1 MDTLS
6 WLLFESIAL
15 PATLAGV
22 GSIVLL
28 FIGQR
33 MEPRRRGKM
42 WLIWMCIVVGLFMM
56 QKLVTTDRER
66 VRMSLDTLARAVTD
80 KDMNR
85 FAAQLAPEFSSDGMD
100 KKAFV
105 EFARGRINDVTI
117 DPPTFTR
124 CDIAIEGDTA
134 TIELTARN
142 LVQYQGFGVPWA
154 SQWTI
159 HWKRGPEGWQVTQII
174 PRGWGGHEI
183 RSLQDLHP

>member
-15 PATLAGV
+15 PATLAGL
-22 GSIVLL
+22 GGIVLL

-66 VRMSLDTLARAVTD
+66 VRLSLDTLARAVTD

-105 EFARGRINDVTI
+105 GFARGRI
-117 DPPTFTR
+117 
-124 CDIAIEGDTA
+124 
-134 TIELTARN
+134 
-142 LVQYQGFGVPWA
+142 
-154 SQWTI
+154 
-159 HWKRGPEGWQVTQII
+159 
-174 PRGWGGHEI
+174 
-183 RSLQDLHP
+183 